1 MRLECAAQLRTGMAV
16 GFTDFAFPALDIM
29 FPPRCL
35 HCQGSGSLLCAR
47 CLASAERP
55 APPLCERCGRDM
67 ATASAGVLC
76 AACVH
81 DPSPPDLEMSRAVA
95 IHDGVMREAVLA
107 LKYRRRRRLAEP
119 LGDLIA
125 LWLLAERWPVDAIVP
140 VPLHATRE
148 HTRGFN
154 QAELIA
160 RRCAKRL
167 GVRCWSTLLRTRETP
182 PQVGLTAAARRLNV
196 ADAFALGDARDA
208 AALMGKRVVLVDDVT
223 TTGSTLRAAAS
234 ALRVARPQSIR
245 AICVTRPRFED
256 DGADAEASLARVSQR
271 ARALS

>member
-1 MRLECAAQLRTGMAV
+1 
-16 GFTDFAFPALDIM
+16 
-29 FPPRCL
+29 
-35 HCQGSGSLLCAR
+35 
-47 CLASAERP
+47 
-55 APPLCERCGRDM
+55 M
-67 ATASAGVLC
+67 ATARAGSLC

-95 IHDGVMREAVLA
+95 IHGGVPREAVLA
-107 LKYRRRRRLAEP
+107 LKYQRRRRLAEP

-125 LWLLAERWPVDAIVP
+125 LWLLAEGWPVDAIVP

-148 HTRGFN
+148 RARGFN

-160 RRCAKRL
+160 RRCAGRL

-196 ADAFALGDARDA
+196 ADAFAMRDHREV
-208 AALMGKRVVLVDDVT
+208 AALAGKRVVLVDDVT
-223 TTGSTLRAAAS
+223 TTGSTLRAAAF
-234 ALRVARPQSIR
+234 ALRGARPQSIR

-256 DGADAEASLARVSQR
+256 DGADVAASAARIRRS